1 MAKQKQRD
9 FLFGGQEEQVSEVKD
24 AAANADHLMDALM
37 RAGATECAS
46 EKKCAACLHPC
57 ADAKAAPLP
66 AVADHEAATA
76 VALIAIN
83 DAMGKARRPDG
94 EKFRN
99 TEAMSAGANLVSAL
113 AKAHIANDC
122 DGLERMMLK
131 IQATAAYQQLGM
143 ALKVLAKQGISGIP
157 VVLAMSKLLDTSVRL
172 CSKSIHQELVEFNER
187 EGKQQA

>member
-9 FLFGGQEEQVSEVKD
+9 FLFDGAEETVSEVKD
-24 AAANADHLMDALM
+24 AAANADHLMDVLM
-37 RAGATECAS
+37 EAGAQECAS
-46 EKKCAACLHPC
+46 ENKCATCLHPC

-83 DAMGKARRPDG
+83 DAMGKARRPNG

-113 AKAHIANDC
+113 AGAHLKNEC
-122 DGLERMMLK
+122 EGVERMMLK
-131 IQATAAYQQLGM
+131 IQTAAAFQQLGM
-143 ALKVLAKQGISGIP
+143 ALRVLAKQNISGIP
-157 VVLAMSKLLDTSVRL
+157 VVLAMAKLLDTSVRL

-187 EGKQQA
+187 EGKKQA